1 MLFQNLLKQIA
12 QQLDNAEIRYM
23 VIGGQAVLIHGEPRF
38 TKDIDITMEITPQ
51 NLQQVLE
58 VVKHLGLKI
67 LVKDVEKFVEDTWV
81 LPTLDERSGIRVDFI
96 FSFSTYEKT
105 AIERAVK
112 IEINGYPV
120 KFASVEDLI
129 IHKIFA
135 GRPRDI
141 EDVRKILLKN
151 KVDENYIKKWLKEF
165 DKALGKN
172 TLKTFVELIKEVEN
186 A

>member
-1 MLFQNLLKQIA
+1 MQFQKLLRKIA
-12 QQLDNAEIRYM
+12 EQLDNARIRYM
-23 VIGGQAVLIHGEPRF
+23 IIGGQAVLIHGEPRF
-38 TKDIDITMEITPQ
+38 TKDIDITLDLIPQ
-51 NLQQVLE
+51 ELQYVRE
-58 VVKHLGLKI
+58 VVERLDLYI
-67 LVKDVEKFVEDTWV
+67 LTNDVERFIQNTWV
-81 LPTLDERSGIRVDFI
+81 LPTLDEESGIRVDFI
-96 FSFSTYEKT
+96 FSFSAYEKNAIGR
-105 AIERAVK
+105 AIEV
-112 IEINGYPV
+112 EINGYPV

-165 DKALGKN
+165 DKALGKG
-172 TLKTFVELIKEVEN
+172 TLKTFVELIKEVED

>member
-1 MLFQNLLKQIA
+1 MHFQNLLRRIA
-12 QQLDNAEIRYM
+12 EQLDNAKIRYM

-51 NLQQVLE
+51 KLQQVME
-58 VVKHLGLKI
+58 VVENLGLKI
-67 LVKDVEKFVEDTWV
+67 LVKDVEKFVKDAWV

-96 FSFSTYEKT
+96 FSSSVYEKR
-105 AIERAVK
+105 AIERAIAV
-112 IEINGYPV
+112 ELDSYPV

-151 KVDENYIKKWLKEF
+151 KVDENYIKK
-165 DKALGKN
+165 
-172 TLKTFVELIKEVEN
+172 
-186 A
+186 

>member
-67 LVKDVEKFVEDTWV
+67 LVKNVEKFVKDTWV

-96 FSFSTYEKT
+96 FSFSAYEKT
-105 AIERAVK
+105 AIERATNV
-112 IEINGYPV
+112 EINGYPV

-151 KVDENYIKKWLKEF
+151 RVDENYIKKWLKEF

-172 TLKTFVELIKEVEN
+172 TLKTFVELIKEVKN